1 MTKLFINLIEF
12 LLSIIKVI
20 LPFWFQ
26 PPYDFHSKAL
36 NNDQVYSC
44 KSSMMILYNVG
55 DQTYYNIHIILILS
69 YDFHYFKRATL
80 FLWNKF
86 FLKSTA
92 SFLVLKRLFICLLS
106 PSTYTDSLT
115 SYLPVAIFFTLKLS
129 TPLFSYLR
137 SYCFHVECICF
148 GEKFTLPFFLWWRNI
163 FASNCVTYCVILA
176 KNTTN
181 LLLMERN
188 RINIY
193 EKQKNLGKSEM
204 K

>member
-55 DQTYYNIHIILILS
+55 DKTYYNIHIILIPS
-69 YDFHYFKRATL
+69 YDFHYFFLNFKRAAL

-86 FLKSTA
+86 FLKSNCIFSRLKTSLHVS
-92 SFLVLKRLFICLLS
+92 SFAFNIYGFSDFPFTGCNFL
-106 PSTYTDSLT
+106 YTQT
-115 SYLPVAIFFTLKLS
+115 FNT
-129 TPLFSYLR
+129 
-137 SYCFHVECICF
+137 
-148 GEKFTLPFFLWWRNI
+148 PFFLFEI
-163 FASNCVTYCVILA
+163 
-176 KNTTN
+176 
-181 LLLMERN
+181 LLLPCRMYLFWWK
-188 RINIY
+188 IY
-193 EKQKNLGKSEM
+193 TSFFSLMTQYFCVKLCHLLCHSRQEYNKFVIDGKKSG
-204 K
+204 KYLW

>member
-92 SFLVLKRLFICLLS
+92 SFLVLKRLFMCLLS

-115 SYLPVAIFFTLKLS
+115 SYLPVAIFFTLILS
-129 TPLFSYLR
+129 APLFLFEIFLLPCRVYLFWWKIYTSFFSIDDTLFLCQIVSLIVSFLPR
-137 SYCFHVECICF
+137 IQQICY
-148 GEKFTLPFFLWWRNI
+148 W
-163 FASNCVTYCVILA
+163 
-176 KNTTN
+176 
-181 LLLMERN
+181 
-188 RINIY
+188 
-193 EKQKNLGKSEM
+193 
-204 K
+204 